1 MSIFEDD
8 EKCHIFLEIL
18 WSRSITGLAILSQ
31 EGKFIKAN
39 HAFCTLTE
47 YTEWELQH
55 RKFQDITDPA
65 DIEADWET
73 AKKVASGEIE
83 GYDMTKAYITK
94 TKKYLPVLLRV
105 TAMKIN
111 GEFIYF
117 VAEVAPLDKS
127 PSVLP
132 LNPQV
137 KKRVWSVQFIKDYW
151 VQILALGGI
160 CLAVLDKI
168 LTHLMK

>member
-8 EKCHIFLEIL
+8 LECQTLLDIL
-18 WSRSITGLAILSQ
+18 WSRSITGLAIVNR
-31 EGKFIKAN
+31 EGRFIRVN
-39 HAFCTLTE
+39 QAFCMLTE

-55 RKFQDITDPA
+55 RKFQEITDPA

-73 AKKVASGEIE
+73 AKRVANGEME

-127 PSVLP
+127 QSALP
-132 LNPQV
+132 LNPQL
-137 KKRVWSVQFIKDYW
+137 KKRVWFAQLIRDYW
-151 VQILALGGI
+151 VQILAFGGVS
-160 CLAVLDKI
+160 LAVLDKV
-168 LTHLMK
+168 LTHLFK

>member
-1 MSIFEDD
+1 MSIFEDG
-8 EKCHIFLEIL
+8 EKCQAFLEIL
-18 WSRSITGLAILSQ
+18 WSRSITGLAILNQ
-31 EGKFIKAN
+31 DGKFIRAN

-55 RKFQDITDPA
+55 RRFQDITDPA

-73 AKKVASGEIE
+73 AKKVAAGEIE
-83 GYDMTKAYITK
+83 GYDITKAYITK
-94 TKKYLPVLLRV
+94 TKKYVPVLLRV

-127 PSVLP
+127 PSALP
-132 LNPQV
+132 LNPRV
-137 KKRVWSVQFIKDYW
+137 KKTVWSVQFIKDYW
-151 VQILALGGI
+151 VQILALGGVA
-160 CLAVLDKI
+160 LAVLDKI
-168 LTHLMK
+168 LTHLLK